1 MKSLNLIIIIL
12 ITSSFFLFSCSKTP
26 TESEERGQSEQPK
39 MEKEE
44 FKAEIIRGN
53 VASKNPL
60 IRADFVEKLVK
71 NGQKTKVLGVC
82 AIVNISNEE
91 FSNLTL
97 DDYAEFCKI
106 FAETGK
112 YKWVSIITPSK
123 EGVAFLGGSYLGSH
137 AILNN
142 DGSIEKIFDDWV
154 LVYDSKTEKVVKQ

>member
-1 MKSLNLIIIIL
+1 MKNLNLIIIVL
-12 ITSSFFLFSCSKTP
+12 ITSLFFLFSCSKTP
-26 TESEERGQSEQPK
+26 AESEERGQSEQSK
-39 MEKEE
+39 TEKEE

-53 VASKNPL
+53 VAIKNPL

>member
-1 MKSLNLIIIIL
+1 MKSLNLIIIVL
-12 ITSSFFLFSCSKTP
+12 ITSLFFLFSCSKTP

-71 NGQKTKVLGVC
+71 NGQKTKVLGVR
-82 AIVNISNEE
+82 AIVSISNEE

-123 EGVAFLGGSYLGSH
+123 EGVAFLGGGYLGSH
-137 AILNN
+137 AILND
-142 DGSIEKIFDDWV
+142 DGSVEKIFDDWV

>member
-1 MKSLNLIIIIL
+1 MKNLNLIIIVL
-12 ITSSFFLFSCSKTP
+12 ITSLFFLFSCSKTP
-26 TESEERGQSEQPK
+26 AESEEQGQSEQSK
-39 MEKEE
+39 TEKEE

-53 VASKNPL
+53 IASKNPL
-60 IRADFVEKLVK
+60 IRADFVEGLVK
-71 NGQKTKVLGVC
+71 NGQKTKVLGIY